1 MRLTATAGLVALV
14 LAGCGGDDSKPLVAA
29 SKTAVVRG
37 ELIPDVHLFGEPV
50 VAQVDVI
57 VNREKADPADV
68 RLRTNFEP
76 YEQVETRST
85 RQDIGEFTHLRYT
98 TTLRCLGIDCI
109 PRTLKGNASTV
120 SQLPGDPVFL
130 VGQQR
135 DEKRSY
141 LFPAAI
147 VLSGAGADAER
158 LGRVV
163 WGPLR
168 SLSRINWYDSSVVG
182 QGFPFV
188 ATVAPLQQPGYRVA
202 PALLGLVLVA
212 CALSLLALPVW
223 LAWDWRRRRARPK
236 AEQVSPLSPLER
248 ALRLVEWTSRRPSVD
263 ERREAL
269 EALAFEI
276 DADDEQTAEGAR
288 KQGWSP
294 PTPEP
299 ERMSELVA
307 SIRAESDPPLH
318 ERHA

>member
-1 MRLTATAGLVALV
+1 MRLTAAAVVVALAA
-14 LAGCGGDDSKPLVAA
+14 AGCGGDDSKPLIAA

-57 VNREKADPADV
+57 VNREKTDPADV
-68 RLRTNFEP
+68 RLRTNFDP
-76 YEQVETRST
+76 YEEVGETRST
-85 RQDIGEFTHLRYT
+85 RQDIGEFTYLRYT

-141 LFPAAI
+141 AFPAAI
-147 VLSGAGADAER
+147 VLSGRGADAET

-163 WGPLR
+163 WAPLR

-188 ATVAPLQQPGYRVA
+188 GTVAPLQQPDYRIS
-202 PALLGLVLVA
+202 PTLT
-212 CALSLLALPVW
+212 
-223 LAWDWRRRRARPK
+223 RARSLH
-236 AEQVSPLSPLER
+236 AR
-248 ALRLVEWTSRRPSVD
+248 ARCSSRCRSGSSGAGVGGAPVRRPSTP
-263 ERREAL
+263 RRSAGSSVPFGSSSGR
-269 EALAFEI
+269 AA
-276 DADDEQTAEGAR
+276 ARPSTSGAR
-288 KQGWSP
+288 HSRRSP
-294 PTPEP
+294 SRSMPRTGGRP
-299 ERMSELVA
+299 
-307 SIRAESDPPLH
+307 RAPGSRGGRRRP
-318 ERHA
+318 RSRSR